1 MVVSAHHE
9 GAQWNSREAD
19 IQDLFLLGQRYID
32 FQLKMCEQSC
42 CVDFHASIL
51 KKRDGRIDVA
61 DHFGKCPAGRW
72 DLERGFTDFNR
83 AADRTI
89 LTGEPNPLR
98 TFYCQCQV

>member
-19 IQDLFLLGQRYID
+19 IQDLFRLGQRYID

-42 CVDFHASIL
+42 CVDVHASML
-51 KKRDGRIDVA
+51 KKSDGRIDVA
-61 DHFGKCPAGRW
+61 GKCPAGCR
-72 DLERGFTDFNR
+72 DLERSFTDFNR

-89 LTGEPNPLR
+89 LTGQLNPLR
-98 TFYCQCQV
+98 TFYRQCQV